1 MRGLPLRSTSSMV
14 PEPGQQI
21 LRSSVVYAKKKK
33 YWRARTCVPY
43 DQIGCVV
50 LLVETWFEPPDVNIH
65 PVPAEV
71 PLSIRWA
78 ERIIHP
84 GVATLYDDVGVAFL
98 CESVEHWLGQRSL
111 DE

>member
-1 MRGLPLRSTSSMV
+1 MV

-21 LRSSVVYAKKKK
+21 LRSSVVYAKKK

-71 PLSIRWA
+71 PLSMRWA